1 MQLSRRAAR
10 FNRVVTNR
18 VQGVYAWLVPPWAVI
33 VHRGRRSGRPYRTP
47 VFAFRQERTLVI
59 ALLYGEESDWLRNLR
74 AAGGGRVVRVGR
86 TFELGEP
93 RVVDTSAAAEL
104 ERLSPLARAY
114 CRLADNQV
122 LAEIGERLGGFG
134 TGRAS

>member
-1 MQLSRRAAR
+1 M
-10 FNRVVTNR
+10 
-18 VQGVYAWLVPPWAVI
+18 
-33 VHRGRRSGRPYRTP
+33 
-47 VFAFRQERTLVI
+47 I
-59 ALLYGEESDWLRNLR
+59 ALLYGEESDWLRNLL

-104 ERLSPLARAY
+104 ERLSLLARAY
-114 CRLADNQV
+114 CPLADDQV